1 MNLTVNFQKKVYRFC
16 LCSAILAIIPPI
28 QSEIPGSSVPEAL
41 LEKEIAGPYILEA
54 LEKNTGIASQEKRYQ
69 AARASIT
76 SARALPNP
84 SVQIT
89 HFVESIQTRTGPQRQ
104 GIQLQ
109 QPFPAIGT
117 LGRRANIARSQS
129 EALWHAYAIQQ
140 FKLMDEVV
148 EAVFDLAYIE
158 KSIEIT
164 HKNIDLLQRLESIA
178 EDRVKSGASLTD
190 LLRIQV
196 EIERHFDSVSKQ
208 ETERDSTGYR
218 LESIL
223 GQNPTGRTFTLDW
236 EAPQPIQTNSQRW
249 ISYLR
254 ENSPEIAMLRSIESS
269 HEARERLAK
278 LANRPELSVG
288 LNYLRTGDA
297 LNSATSGSGDD
308 PWAIM
313 VGVSLPIWG
322 KANNAIGIAASLEK
336 DAVSAQ
342 ILNQERVL
350 IGKGMSWIAK
360 LEDSQKRIQRFETK
374 LIPLVRQVQEITE
387 SSYQS
392 GNATALDLID
402 SDRAL
407 LKQETEY
414 WRAAADAWIARWKLA
429 TLSGGLWLN

>member
-1 MNLTVNFQKKVYRFC
+1 MNLSVYFQKKSYRFC
-16 LCSAILAIIPPI
+16 LGLATLAIVQPI
-28 QSEIPGSSVPEAL
+28 HSEVPTSIVPESL
-41 LEKEIAGPYILEA
+41 LQRDIAGPYILEA
-54 LEKNTGIASQEKRYQ
+54 LENNTGIFAQEKRYQ

-84 SVQIT
+84 RVQIT

-109 QPFPAIGT
+109 QPFPAMGT
-117 LGRRANIARSQS
+117 LRRRADIARTHS

-148 EAVFDLAYIE
+148 EALFDLAYIE

-164 HKNIDLLQRLESIA
+164 NKNIDLLQRLESIA

-208 ETERDSTGYR
+208 ETQRASTGFR
-218 LESIL
+218 LESLL
-223 GQNPTGRTFTLDW
+223 GRDPTGRPFTLDW
-236 EAPQPIQTNSQRW
+236 EAPQPIGLDAKQW
-249 ISYLR
+249 ISHLR
-254 ENSPEIAMLRSIESS
+254 EHSPEIAMLRSIESS
-269 HEARERLAK
+269 QEARERLAK

-288 LNYLRTGDA
+288 INYLRTGDA
-297 LNSATSGSGDD
+297 LNPATSGSGDD

-313 VGVSLPIWG
+313 VGVSLPSWG
-322 KANNAIGIAASLEK
+322 KANNAIGVAASLEK

-342 ILNQERVL
+342 ILNQERTL
-350 IGKGMSWIAK
+350 IGNGMSWIAK
-360 LEDSQKRIQRFETK
+360 LEDSQKRIQRFESK

-392 GNATALDLID
+392 GNASALDLID

-407 LKQETEY
+407 LQQETEY

>member
-1 MNLTVNFQKKVYRFC
+1 MNLTVYFQKKVYRFC
-16 LCSAILAIIPPI
+16 LGLATLATIPPI
-28 QSEIPGSSVPEAL
+28 YSQVPDSSVPEAL
-41 LEKEIAGPYILEA
+41 LQKDIAGPYILEA
-54 LEKNTGIASQEKRYQ
+54 LQNNTGILAQEKRYQ

-84 SVQIT
+84 RVQIT

-109 QPFPAIGT
+109 QPFPAMGT
-117 LGRRANIARSQS
+117 LGRRTDIARTHA

-190 LLRIQV
+190 LLRLQV

-208 ETERDSTGYR
+208 ETQRDSTGYR
-218 LESIL
+218 LESLL
-223 GQNPTGRTFTLDW
+223 GRDPTGRPFILDW
-236 EAPQPIQTNSQRW
+236 EAPQPIEINAQRW
-249 ISYLR
+249 ISYVR

-269 HEARERLAK
+269 QEARERLAK

-297 LNSATSGSGDD
+297 LNPATSGSGDD

-313 VGVSLPIWG
+313 VGVSLPVWG
-322 KANNAIGIAASLEK
+322 KANNAIGIATSLEK

-342 ILNQERVL
+342 ILNQERGL
-350 IGKGMSWIAK
+350 IGNGMSWIAK

-392 GNATALDLID
+392 GNASALDLID

-407 LKQETEY
+407 LQQEIEY
-414 WRAAADAWIARWKLA
+414 WRAAANAWIARWKLA

>member
-1 MNLTVNFQKKVYRFC
+1 MKLTVYFQKKVYRFC
-16 LCSAILAIIPPI
+16 LSLATLSTIPPI
-28 QSEIPGSSVPEAL
+28 YSQVPESSVPEAL
-41 LEKEIAGPYILEA
+41 LQKDIAGRYILEA
-54 LEKNTGIASQEKRYQ
+54 LQNNPGILSQEKRYQ

-76 SARALPNP
+76 TARALPNP
-84 SVQIT
+84 RVQIT

-109 QPFPAIGT
+109 QPFPAMGT
-117 LGRRANIARSQS
+117 LGRRTDIARLHA

-164 HKNIDLLQRLESIA
+164 LKNIDLLQRLESIA

-196 EIERHFDSVSKQ
+196 EIERHFDRVSKQ
-208 ETERDSTGYR
+208 ETQRDSTGYT
-218 LESIL
+218 LESLL
-223 GQNPTGRTFTLDW
+223 GKDPTGRPFTLDW
-236 EAPQPIQTNSQRW
+236 EAPQPIEIETKQW
-249 ISYLR
+249 ISFLR
-254 ENSPEIAMLRSIESS
+254 EHSPEVAMLRSIESS
-269 HEARERLAK
+269 QEARERLAK
-278 LANRPELSVG
+278 LANRPEWSVG

-322 KANNAIGIAASLEK
+322 KANNAISIAAALEK

-350 IGKGMSWIAK
+350 IGNGMSWIAK
-360 LEDSQKRIQRFETK
+360 LEDSQKRIQRFQTK

-392 GNATALDLID
+392 GNASALDIID

-407 LKQETEY
+407 LQQETVY

>member
-1 MNLTVNFQKKVYRFC
+1 MNLTVYFQKKVYRFC
-16 LCSAILAIIPPI
+16 LGLATLATIPPI
-28 QSEIPGSSVPEAL
+28 YSQVPDSSVPEAL
-41 LEKEIAGPYILEA
+41 LQKDIVGPYILEA
-54 LEKNTGIASQEKRYQ
+54 LQNNTGILAQEKRYQ

-84 SVQIT
+84 RVQIT

-109 QPFPAIGT
+109 QPFPAMGT
-117 LGRRANIARSQS
+117 LGRRTDIARTHA
-129 EALWHAYAIQQ
+129 EALWNAYAIQQ

-190 LLRIQV
+190 LLRLQV

-208 ETERDSTGYR
+208 ETQRDSTGYR
-218 LESIL
+218 LESLL
-223 GQNPTGRTFTLDW
+223 GRDPTGRPFILDW
-236 EAPQPIQTNSQRW
+236 EAPQPLEINAQRW
-249 ISYLR
+249 ISYVR

-269 HEARERLAK
+269 QEARERLAK

-297 LNSATSGSGDD
+297 LNPATSGSGDD

-313 VGVSLPIWG
+313 VGVSLPVWG

-342 ILNQERVL
+342 ILNQERGL
-350 IGKGMSWIAK
+350 IGNGMSWIAK

-392 GNATALDLID
+392 GNASALDLID

-407 LKQETEY
+407 LQQEIEY
-414 WRAAADAWIARWKLA
+414 WRAAANAWIARWKLA

>member
-1 MNLTVNFQKKVYRFC
+1 MNLTVYFQKKVYRFC
-16 LCSAILAIIPPI
+16 LGLATLATIPPI
-28 QSEIPGSSVPEAL
+28 YSQVPDSSVPEAL
-41 LEKEIAGPYILEA
+41 LQKDIVGPYILEA
-54 LEKNTGIASQEKRYQ
+54 LQNNTGILAQEKRYQ

-84 SVQIT
+84 RVQIT

-109 QPFPAIGT
+109 QPFPAMGT
-117 LGRRANIARSQS
+117 LGRRTDIARTHA
-129 EALWHAYAIQQ
+129 EALWNAYAIQQ

-190 LLRIQV
+190 LLRLQV

-208 ETERDSTGYR
+208 ETQRDSTGYR
-218 LESIL
+218 LESLL
-223 GQNPTGRTFTLDW
+223 GRDPTGRPFILDW
-236 EAPQPIQTNSQRW
+236 EAPQPIEINAQRW
-249 ISYLR
+249 ISYVR

-269 HEARERLAK
+269 QEARERLAK

-297 LNSATSGSGDD
+297 LNPATSGSGDD

-313 VGVSLPIWG
+313 VGVSLPVWG
-322 KANNAIGIAASLEK
+322 KANNAIGIATSLEK

-342 ILNQERVL
+342 ILNQERGL
-350 IGKGMSWIAK
+350 IGNGMSWIAK

-392 GNATALDLID
+392 GNASALDLID

-407 LKQETEY
+407 LQQEIEY
-414 WRAAADAWIARWKLA
+414 WRAAANAWIARWKLA

>member
-1 MNLTVNFQKKVYRFC
+1 MNLTVYFQKKVYRFC
-16 LCSAILAIIPPI
+16 LGLATLATIPPI
-28 QSEIPGSSVPEAL
+28 YSEVPDSSVPEAL
-41 LEKEIAGPYILEA
+41 LQKDIAGPYILEA
-54 LEKNTGIASQEKRYQ
+54 LQHNTGILAQEKRYQ

-84 SVQIT
+84 RVQIT

-109 QPFPAIGT
+109 QPFPAMGT
-117 LGRRANIARSQS
+117 LGRRTDIARTHA

-208 ETERDSTGYR
+208 ETRRSSTGYK
-218 LESIL
+218 LESLL
-223 GQNPTGRTFTLDW
+223 GKDPIGRPFTLDW
-236 EAPQPIQTNSQRW
+236 EAPQPIEIETKQW

-254 ENSPEIAMLRSIESS
+254 EHSPEVAMLRSIESS
-269 HEARERLAK
+269 QEARERLAK

-322 KANNAIGIAASLEK
+322 KAYNAIGIAAALEK

-342 ILNQERVL
+342 ILNQERAL
-350 IGKGMSWIAK
+350 IGNGMSWIAK

-392 GNATALDLID
+392 GNASALDLID

-407 LKQETEY
+407 LQQETEY